1 MSNIRNYKPNK
12 LLAIELLSTNPDMN
26 LQQVAKQCN
35 VTDRTIN
42 NWLKEPNFVDV
53 VYNRYMEVAGIELPK
68 VIQAIIEEAKM
79 GNVQAG
85 RLILEHFGKLE
96 NKVTLQMESNF
107 EKFMKVENAE
117 IVDIEDE
124 DSQALDSIANHIGTK
139 EPLPA
144 RNPSNDHP
152 KAREKNEKNNLK
164 KALSSVR
171 AKEKEKEYQKEA
183 YKTRKRAKAVGLEL
197 LPSGR
202 HSKGTREKW
211 KKELETLEIKKFG
224 EVQS

>member
-12 LLAIELLSTNPDMN
+12 LLAIELLSSNPDTN
-26 LQQVAKQCN
+26 LTQVAQQCK

-42 NWLKEPNFVDV
+42 NWLKDPNFVDT
-53 VYNRYMEVAGIELPK
+53 VYTRYMEVAGIELPK

-96 NKVTLQMESNF
+96 NRVIIQMESNF
-107 EKFMKVENAE
+107 EKFMKVENADV
-117 IVDIEDE
+117 VDI
-124 DSQALDSIANHIGTK
+124 DSQDVLALDSLANQIGTT
-139 EPLPA
+139 EPLPN
-144 RNPSNDHP
+144 RDPSNDHP
-152 KAREKNEKNNLK
+152 KAREKNEKKNLE

-171 AKEKEKEYQKEA
+171 SKEKEKEYQKEA
-183 YKTRKRAKAVGLEL
+183 YKTRKRAKSVGLQL

-211 KKELETLEIKKFG
+211 NKELERLEIKKFG

>member
-1 MSNIRNYKPNK
+1 
-12 LLAIELLSTNPDMN
+12 TNPDMN

>member
-1 MSNIRNYKPNK
+1 MANIRNYKPNK
-12 LLAIELLSTNPDMN
+12 LLAIELLSSNPDMN
-26 LQQVAKQCN
+26 LQQVASRCD

-42 NWLKEPNFVDV
+42 NWLKDPNFVDT
-53 VYNRYMEVAGIELPK
+53 VYTRYMEVAGIELPK

-96 NKVTLQMESNF
+96 NKVTIQMESNF
-107 EKFMKVENAE
+107 EKFMKVESAE
-117 IVDIEDE
+117 VVEIEDE

-144 RNPSNDHP
+144 RDPSNDNP
-152 KAREKNEKNNLK
+152 KSREANEKKNLK

-171 AKEKEKEYQKEA
+171 SKEKEKEYQKEA
-183 YKTRKRAKAVGLEL
+183 YKTRKRAKAVGLKL

-202 HSKGTREKW
+202 HSKGTRDNW
-211 KKELETLEIKKFG
+211 KKELERLEIERFG